1 MGANSL
7 TLESL
12 EIIDAIDRR
21 GSFVAAAKELGKVPS
36 ALSYTIG
43 KLEERLEITL
53 FSRHGRKSVLTP
65 AGKMLLTE
73 GRKLLS
79 ARSHLEQE
87 VRRVA
92 TGWET
97 RIRIALEAIQ
107 DCTPLLRAIKQF
119 TDEHPAIEVHL
130 NEEVMGGTWESLSQ
144 DRVDLIVGATHPIP
158 QSQGIRTEPY
168 KRNQAVIAVAASH
181 PLGQFWGKV
190 SRGELSKHRQV
201 IIHDSSIIEVPRSSE
216 MYSENRRFY
225 VGNMAQ
231 KIQAQRLGI
240 GFGTLPYE
248 AIKPYLASGEMKIL
262 EVEGANNAFDSLI
275 AWKVANQGKGLKRL
289 RELLLSPEA
298 SDPQASFSY

>member
-1 MGANSL
+1 MTTSSL

-21 GSFVAAAKELGKVPS
+21 GSFAAAAEELGKVPS
-36 ALSYTIG
+36 ALSYTVG

-53 FSRHGRKSVLTP
+53 FSRQGRKSVLTP

-73 GRKLLS
+73 GRKLLA

-97 RIRIALEAIQ
+97 QIRIALEAIQ
-107 DCTPLLRAIKQF
+107 DCGPLLRAIKQF

-130 NEEVMGGTWESLSQ
+130 NEEVMGGTWESLTQ
-144 DRVDLIVGATHPIP
+144 DRVDLIVGATQPIP

-181 PLGQFWGKV
+181 PLARFWGSI

-262 EVEGANNAFDSLI
+262 EVEGANNAYDSLI
-275 AWKVANQGKGLKRL
+275 AWKVANRGKGLKRL
-289 RELLLSPEA
+289 RELVLSPEVG
-298 SDPQASFSY
+298 DPQASFSY